1 MHLATI
7 FTLAPGYARPVW
19 HSAVRVGVLV
29 CGCEGLSLAAKERAR
44 MTRVQ
49 LFEIHFN
56 IILAIAGTGRALLV
70 PSHKYCR
77 VFLRFACTCRR
88 QTLAHFIITAWDVT
102 PCSMVTN

>member
-19 HSAVRVGVLV
+19 HSAVRVGVPV
-29 CGCEGLSLAAKERAR
+29 CGCEGLSLAAEERAR

-56 IILAIAGTGRALLV
+56 IILAKAGCYQLRLRYRAL
-70 PSHKYCR
+70 
-77 VFLRFACTCRR
+77 
-88 QTLAHFIITAWDVT
+88 
-102 PCSMVTN
+102 